1 MSLFILALTVTW
13 WCVRDI
19 ELEAVWSEVLVC
31 GTGPGWCGDERV
43 HTGCLYSRTDSWT
56 GPGEGG
62 PAQDVESTHTRRG
75 SVMGRKE
82 ALVLFDQ
89 IFYISMGSF
98 DFRL

>member
-1 MSLFILALTVTW
+1 M
-13 WCVRDI
+13 
-19 ELEAVWSEVLVC
+19 LVC

-62 PAQDVESTHTRRG
+62 PAQDVHTGRWRG
-75 SVMGRKE
+75 SSVIGRRE

-89 IFYISMGSF
+89 KSYDSMGSF